1 MSDEKKTPKKKAARK
16 RARKPAVRYACTV
29 IQNRTKIGAML
40 CLRGAKANLPED
52 KARALEEL
60 GKVRIDG
67 VL

>member
-1 MSDEKKTPKKKAARK
+1 MKRKAATKKAKDKTSAPEVK
-16 RARKPAVRYACTV
+16 LACTV

-67 VL
+67 VA